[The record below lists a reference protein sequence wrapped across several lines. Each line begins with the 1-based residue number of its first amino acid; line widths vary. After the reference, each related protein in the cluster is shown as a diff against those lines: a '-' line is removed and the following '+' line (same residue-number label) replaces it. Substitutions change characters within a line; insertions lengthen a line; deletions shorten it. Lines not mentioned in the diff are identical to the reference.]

1 MEGGGVAHSL
11 EGKVRTEDVKLKELA
26 PFSKMLLSDA
36 VRKGLQKTGFV
47 YPTAIQATSIPMG
60 KSGLDLLVQS
70 KSGTGKT
77 LIFSTI
83 ILEAYRADHAE
94 PQSLIVAPTREIA
107 VQIEL
112 VLNQIGSCCNGFR
125 AVSVIGGLD
134 VADDRK
140 RLHGAKAVVG
150 TPGRLLH
157 LIQNNVLNT
166 SKIRL
171 LVLDEADKMY
181 TQSFRQD
188 LRRIQNALPA
198 KRQTIACSATFCD
211 GLDEELAKIMRNP
224 LLISTEERA
233 TLLVGIKQFVYEV
246 PEQKTSILEMQSK
259 LEALRAIFGRIPFKQ
274 CLIFAGSQS
283 RANSYCNYLEK
294 EGWPCELISGAQDQ
308 KTRLEMFHK
317 FREFK
322 TRIIITTD
330 LMARGVD
337 SEHVNLVINL
347 ELPTDMVTY
356 LHRIGR
362 AGRFGSHGIAINFV
376 ASEKDRCTLTRLIT
390 RIGSGMSVFKF
401 PQKEHAEAEL
411 EHDFWDFA
419 NFEKDKQYFGLFG
432 CEALAPLA
440 SHEHSSFSDTQDNK
454 ENLNDNQLN
463 TSSSI
468 DTNTF
473 RVDSKDSALNV
484 QDNLLERPD
493 YNNQHYSP
501 SHNLTIDSRQN
512 SSQQLPSS
520 NTIDDASSIAA
531 DSLRSSQQ
539 DISRYQSVL
548 MQKAAIPTLFEFLV
562 DPNSSE
568 SKAHDEGGEPKKK
581 PQIDLF
587 DDYKQAVLTSADNS
601 LKETEAECAAPISK
615 KIAAYKSM
623 LIDQP
628 AQKQAAVAKPDIY
641 SDYANFNSE
650 ENSSSLSQE
659 TLSKDIDKAT
669 FILSVA
675 TPTKLQDS
683 IEEFVNTTSAES
695 ELKNGASMS
704 ESREVSEVKHFTSP
718 AHNQSNNNIPDVI
731 PGSQRL
737 VGLAYNQQQLQ
748 NLTVNVG
755 ARIEI
760 PPQQPQH
767 GDSPALNNSVIHSND
782 EDQSPTISASDS
794 LHSRS
799 NSERGGSSGFN
810 ERNTT
815 SASSGI
821 ATSDTEAERY
831 VENGYYSSSSESGT
845 GSVDEGGE
853 VEVLAANP
861 EPDAESS
868 TEEDYEVDDEDD
880 YYYEEEEEY
889 DEIDDEED
897 DYVEDND
904 EEDWFEDKPD
914 DYLENDAHDYDNAN
928 GVAHIE
934 NNDSDGGMGA
944 AYGYNGVERKVDLTQ
959 NAAETKKEVLDRE
972 SDVKVESATTSKAG
986 LRIHEFNKIKLENDF
1001 TKTNREHE
1009 LTETSLNNDFTETN
1023 LKNEFSK
1030 INLKNETPATSK
1042 ANLKHEY
1049 QKTNL
1054 KTELNKTDNKSA
1066 ESSKATKAKKRDK
1079 KGDKKRSTQK
1089 EAQHTQYGAYASY
1102 YNCNDSNYVAA
1113 HALWMEMYWK
1123 QVQQIQDYVRLSR
1136 EVGRSEDG
1144 K

>member
-1 MEGGGVAHSL
+1 MD
-11 EGKVRTEDVKLKELA
+11 GKVRTQDVKLKECA

-47 YPTAIQATSIPMG
+47 YPTCIQATSIPMG

-77 LIFSTI
+77 LIFCTI
-83 ILEAYRADHAE
+83 ILEAYRMELAE

-112 VLNQIGSCCNGFR
+112 VLNQIGSYCNGFR
-125 AVSVIGGLD
+125 AVSVIGGLN
-134 VADDRK
+134 VAEDRK

-150 TPGRLLH
+150 TPGRVLH

-166 SKIRL
+166 SKIHL

-188 LRRIQNALPA
+188 LRRIQNALPE

-246 PEQKTSILEMQSK
+246 AEQKTSIVEMQTK
-259 LEALRAIFGRIPFKQ
+259 LEGLRVIFGRISFKQ

-347 ELPTDMVTY
+347 ELPTDMITY

-376 ASEKDRCTLTRLIT
+376 AKEKDRCTLTRLIS
-390 RIGSGMSVFKF
+390 RIGNGMSVLKF
-401 PQKEHAEAEL
+401 PHKESAPEEL
-411 EHDFWDFA
+411 EHDFWDFS
-419 NFEKDKQYFGLFG
+419 NFEKDKQYFGIFG

-440 SHEHSSFSDTQDNK
+440 SQEHSSFSDTQENK

-473 RVDSKDSALNV
+473 RVDSKDSAVNV
-484 QDNLLERPD
+484 QDNLLEHPE

-501 SHNLTIDSRQN
+501 SHNLSIDSRQN

-568 SKAHDEGGEPKKK
+568 SKADDEDGETKKK

-587 DDYKQAVLTSADNS
+587 EDYKKAVLTNSDNS
-601 LKETEAECAAPISK
+601 LKETEGARVAEGAPISK

-628 AQKQAAVAKPDIY
+628 DQKQVAENKPDIY
-641 SDYANFNSE
+641 SDYANFNID

-659 TLSKDIDKAT
+659 TFSNEIDKAT

-675 TPTKLQDS
+675 TPSKMRES
-683 IEEFVNTTSAES
+683 IEEFVNTTSTES
-695 ELKNGASMS
+695 DLKYGASMS

-718 AHNQSNNNIPDVI
+718 AHNQPNSSIPDVI
-731 PGSQRL
+731 PSSQRL
-737 VGLAYNQQQLQ
+737 SHLAYNQQQLQ

-760 PPQQPQH
+760 PPQQPQQPQQV
-767 GDSPALNNSVIHSND
+767 DSPALNDSVLHSHD
-782 EDQSPTISASDS
+782 EDRSPTISASDS
-794 LHSRS
+794 LDSHS

-821 ATSDTEAERY
+821 VTSDTDPERY
-831 VENGYYSSSSESGT
+831 VANGYYSSSTENGI
-845 GSVDEGGE
+845 EP
-853 VEVLAANP
+853 NP
-861 EPDAESS
+861 EPDSDAESS
-868 TEEDYEVDDEDD
+868 TKSGTCSVEWNEDGIEVNQPYPEPEPNAESSTESSSFEEDYYEDED
-880 YYYEEEEEY
+880 EEEFTDFE
-889 DEIDDEED
+889 DEESD
-897 DYVEDND
+897 IEDND
-904 EEDWFEDKPD
+904 EGDWFENKRDS
-914 DYLENDAHDYDNAN
+914 EESEEESHRHDNAIGN
-928 GVAHIE
+928 SYYE
-934 NNDSDGGMGA
+934 P
-944 AYGYNGVERKVDLTQ
+944 ERKVFGRYDVPSHSNYENDLDHKESNAP
-959 NAAETKKEVLDRE
+959 NAAEPEDAEIVLE
-972 SDVKVESATTSKAG
+972 SEIIA
-986 LRIHEFNKIKLENDF
+986 ENA
-1001 TKTNREHE
+1001 
-1009 LTETSLNNDFTETN
+1009 
-1023 LKNEFSK
+1023 
-1030 INLKNETPATSK
+1030 ATSK
-1042 ANLKHEY
+1042 ANLKNEDN
-1049 QKTNL
+1049 KTNVRDEFE
-1054 KTELNKTDNKSA
+1054 KTNIKHGHRATETAKAIKTDKSD
-1066 ESSKATKAKKRDK
+1066 ENRSK
-1079 KGDKKRSTQK
+1079 QK
-1089 EAQHTQYGAYASY
+1089 EAHTTQYGAYGSY
-1102 YNCNDSNYVAA
+1102 YNCNDSNYAAA
-1113 HALWMEMYWK
+1113 HALWMEMYRT
-1123 QVQQIQDYVRLSR
+1123 QVKQIQDYVRLTCDA
-1136 EVGRSEDG
+1136 GRSKGESELY
-1144 K
+1144 KSF

>member
-1 MEGGGVAHSL
+1 MEGGAVAHSL
-11 EGKVRTEDVKLKELA
+11 EGKVRTDDVKLKELA

-47 YPTAIQATSIPMG
+47 YPTAIQAMSIPMG

-77 LIFSTI
+77 LIFCTI
-83 ILEAYRADHAE
+83 ILEAYRMDLPE

-112 VLNQIGSCCNGFR
+112 VLNQIGSCCHGFR

-134 VADDRK
+134 VGEDRK
-140 RLHGAKAVVG
+140 RLQGAKAVVG

-166 SKIRL
+166 SKMRL

-188 LRRIQNALPA
+188 LKRIQNALPS

-211 GLDEELAKIMRNP
+211 GLDDELAKIMRNP

-246 PEQKTSILEMQSK
+246 AEQKTSILEMQSK
-259 LEALRAIFGRIPFKQ
+259 LEALRIIFGRISFKQ

-322 TRIIITTD
+322 SRIILTTD
-330 LMARGVD
+330 LMSRGVD

-376 ASEKDRCTLTRLIT
+376 ANEKDRCNLTRLIS
-390 RIGSGMSVFKF
+390 RIGNGMSVLKF
-401 PQKEHAEAEL
+401 PHEECKPDEGER
-411 EHDFWDFA
+411 DFWDFS

-440 SHEHSSFSDTQDNK
+440 SQDHSSFSDTHENK
-454 ENLNDNQLN
+454 ENLKVSQLN
-463 TSSSI
+463 QSSSSI

-473 RVDSKDSALNV
+473 RVDSKDSALNM
-484 QDNLLERPD
+484 QEYLLERQES
-493 YNNQHYSP
+493 NNQQYSP
-501 SHNLTIDSRQN
+501 SHKLTVDSRQS

-568 SKAHDEGGEPKKK
+568 SQGDAGKGEGKKK
-581 PQIDLF
+581 PQIDF
-587 DDYKQAVLTSADNS
+587 FEDYKNAVLTNSDNS
-601 LKETEAECAAPISK
+601 LKETEVNSVEEKPLTS

-628 AQKQAAVAKPDIY
+628 VERKFVENKHDLY
-641 SDYANFNSE
+641 SDYANFNTE
-650 ENSSSLSQE
+650 DNSSSLSQE
-659 TLSKDIDKAT
+659 TASNEVDKAT

-675 TPTKLQDS
+675 TPSKMQDS
-683 IEEFVNTTSAES
+683 IEEYVNTTTTASDIKNAES
-695 ELKNGASMS
+695 IT
-704 ESREVSEVKHFTSP
+704 ESVEVCEVKHFTSP
-718 AHNQSNNNIPDVI
+718 AHNQPGNAIPDVI
-731 PGSQRL
+731 PNNQRHL
-737 VGLAYNQQQLQ
+737 GLPYNQQQQ
-748 NLTVNVG
+748 QQQQQQQHNLTVNVG

-760 PPQQPQH
+760 PPYQPPLA
-767 GDSPALNNSVIHSND
+767 DSPALNDSVLHSRND
-782 EDQSPTISASDS
+782 EQSPTISTNDS
-794 LHSRS
+794 LNSRS
-799 NSERGGSSGFN
+799 NSGRGLSSGFN

-821 ATSDTEAERY
+821 ATSDNVRLT
-831 VENGYYSSSSESGT
+831 NGYLTSSESG
-845 GSVDEGGE
+845 SDNEYEDET
-853 VEVLAANP
+853 
-861 EPDAESS
+861 D
-868 TEEDYEVDDEDD
+868 DDEDEDDED
-880 YYYEEEEEY
+880 YDAYEDEEDCEECIEEE
-889 DEIDDEED
+889 DDAIEIDDLD
-897 DYVEDND
+897 DEVTND
-904 EEDWFEDKPD
+904 ENVRVATEVDAVPRAVYIPKIVKKEFEMNINDRYKIEDGPESTKASNLFE
-914 DYLENDAHDYDNAN
+914 
-928 GVAHIE
+928 
-934 NNDSDGGMGA
+934 SGM
-944 AYGYNGVERKVDLTQ
+944 K
-959 NAAETKKEVLDRE
+959 AAEKATIKRETLKTSPKLEQDVNVMSDSSSKEASGTKKT
-972 SDVKVESATTSKAG
+972 VKKASTS
-986 LRIHEFNKIKLENDF
+986 
-1001 TKTNREHE
+1001 
-1009 LTETSLNNDFTETN
+1009 
-1023 LKNEFSK
+1023 
-1030 INLKNETPATSK
+1030 
-1042 ANLKHEY
+1042 
-1049 QKTNL
+1049 QV
-1054 KTELNKTDNKSA
+1054 
-1066 ESSKATKAKKRDK
+1066 KAK
-1079 KGDKKRSTQK
+1079 SVTQ
-1089 EAQHTQYGAYASY
+1089 EAHLSPHQYS
-1102 YNCNDSNYVAA
+1102 DSNYETA
-1113 HALWMEMYWK
+1113 HALWMQIYWQ
-1123 QVQQIQDYVRLSR
+1123 QVKHIQDYVRMSR
-1136 EVGRSEDG
+1136 DLRKFEDE

>member
-1 MEGGGVAHSL
+1 MAHSL
-11 EGKVRTEDVKLKELA
+11 DGKVRTEDVKLKELA

-47 YPTAIQATSIPMG
+47 YPTGIQATSIPMG

-77 LIFSTI
+77 LIFCTI
-83 ILEAYRADHAE
+83 ILEAYRMDIAE

-112 VLNQIGSCCNGFR
+112 VLNQIGSCCNSFR

-246 PEQKTSILEMQSK
+246 VEQKTSILEMQTK
-259 LEALRAIFGRIPFKQ
+259 LAALRAIFGHIPFKQ

-376 ASEKDRCTLTRLIT
+376 ANEKDRCTLTRLIT
-390 RIGSGMSVFKF
+390 RIGNGMSVFKF
-401 PQKEHAEAEL
+401 PQKAVAPEQEQ
-411 EHDFWDFA
+411 EHDFWDFTD
-419 NFEKDKQYFGLFG
+419 FEKDKQYFGLFG

-440 SHEHSSFSDTQDNK
+440 SLEHSSFSDTQENNK
-454 ENLNDNQLN
+454 ENVNDNQLN

-484 QDNLLERPD
+484 QDNLLERPE

-568 SKAHDEGGEPKKK
+568 SKADVDGGEAKKK

-587 DDYKQAVLTSADNS
+587 EDYKKAVLTNSNNS
-601 LKETEAECAAPISK
+601 LKEIEAARVAEAAPIST
-615 KIAAYKSM
+615 KIAAYKTM

-628 AQKQAAVAKPDIY
+628 EQKPVVESTPDIY
-641 SDYANFNSE
+641 SDYANFNTD

-659 TLSKDIDKAT
+659 TLSNDIDKAT

-675 TPTKLQDS
+675 TPPKMHDS
-683 IEEFVNTTSAES
+683 IEEYVNTTSTES
-695 ELKNGASMS
+695 DLKNSVCTS

-718 AHNQSNNNIPDVI
+718 AHNQPNNNIPDLI
-731 PGSQRL
+731 PANQRL
-737 VGLAYNQQQLQ
+737 LGLAYNQQQLQ

-760 PPQQPQH
+760 PPQQPRQA
-767 GDSPALNNSVIHSND
+767 DSPALNDSVLHSHD
-782 EDQSPTISASDS
+782 DDHSPTISNSDS

-821 ATSDTEAERY
+821 VTSDTEAERY

-845 GSVDEGGE
+845 GSINEGD
-853 VEVLAANP
+853 VELMQPNP
-861 EPDAESS
+861 EPEAEAESS
-868 TEEDYEVDDEDD
+868 STDEDY
-880 YYYEEEEEY
+880 
-889 DEIDDEED
+889 DDEED
-897 DYVEDND
+897 YYEDEDEEDCAEFEDEEDEDIEDND
-904 EEDWFEDKPD
+904 AEDWFEDKGD
-914 DYLENDAHDYDNAN
+914 DEDLEEEGHDYDNAN
-928 GVAHIE
+928 GVAHNE
-934 NNDSDGGMGA
+934 CESDSDGGCGVPYYA
-944 AYGYNGVERKVDLTQ
+944 TYESGVERKNEYET
-959 NAAETKKEVLDRE
+959 NAAELGDAKVVLATEVEAENAGTSTANIKHESNITNTKHDNEP
-972 SDVKVESATTSKAG
+972 
-986 LRIHEFNKIKLENDF
+986 LETAKT
-1001 TKTNREHE
+1001 TKTH
-1009 LTETSLNNDFTETN
+1009 
-1023 LKNEFSK
+1023 
-1030 INLKNETPATSK
+1030 
-1042 ANLKHEY
+1042 KH
-1049 QKTNL
+1049 
-1054 KTELNKTDNKSA
+1054 
-1066 ESSKATKAKKRDK
+1066 
-1079 KGDKKRSTQK
+1079 DKKRSTRK
-1089 EAQHTQYGAYASY
+1089 TAHSTQYGAYPSY

-1123 QVQQIQDYVRLSR
+1123 QVKQIQDYVRSTR
-1136 EVGRSEDG
+1136 EVGRSEDE